1 MSGNTSHDEQRMAP
15 DVKAGI
21 VKRAVQVFFLI
32 AFQAAMLFLSSG
44 RLDWLWAW
52 VYVGFYL
59 AAALIN
65 ATFMLRYSPETIAR
79 RAEATGMKDWDKVVG
94 GLFGVMYFVIILL
107 ISGLDV
113 RFGWT
118 LRAGTQ
124 IALALQIAAVVAF
137 AAGYALFSW
146 GMISNAHFA
155 TVVRVQGD
163 RGHAV
168 CNTGPYRF
176 VRHPGYIGGM
186 IQSLALPL
194 MLGSLWAF
202 IPGGLAALLLVI
214 RTALEDK
221 TLLKELDG
229 YEEYAQQVRYR
240 LLPGVW

>member
-1 MSGNTSHDEQRMAP
+1 MNANISHNAQRLQP

-44 RLDWLWAW
+44 QLDWAWAW
-52 VYVGFYL
+52 VYIGFYL

-79 RAEATGMKDWDKVVG
+79 RAEATGIKDWDKVVG

-107 ISGLDV
+107 IAGLDA

-118 LRAGTQ
+118 SQ
-124 IALALQIAAVVAF
+124 IALVLQIAAIVAF
-137 AAGYALFSW
+137 GLGYALFSW

-155 TVVRVQGD
+155 TVVRVQAD
-163 RGHAV
+163 RGHTV

-176 VRHPGYIGGM
+176 VRHPGYIGGI

-202 IPGGLAALLLVI
+202 IAGVLAALLLVA

-221 TLLKELDG
+221 TLLEELDG
-229 YEEYAQQVRYR
+229 YAEYTQQVRYR

>member
-1 MSGNTSHDEQRMAP
+1 MNVNTSHDEQRVAP

-21 VKRAVQVFFLI
+21 IKRVIQVFFLI

-44 RLDWLWAW
+44 RLDWVWAW
-52 VYVGFYL
+52 VYVGLYL

-79 RAEATGMKDWDKVVG
+79 RAEATGMKDWDKIVG

-107 ISGLDV
+107 IAGLDV

-118 LRAGTQ
+118 PRTGSQ
-124 IALALQIAAVVAF
+124 IALVLHIAAVVAF
-137 AAGYALFSW
+137 GLGYALFSW
-146 GMISNAHFA
+146 GMISNAYFA

-163 RGHAV
+163 RGHTV
-168 CNTGPYRF
+168 CDTGPYRF
-176 VRHPGYIGGM
+176 VRHPGYVGGV

-202 IPGGLAALLLVI
+202 VPGVLAALLLVA
-214 RTALEDK
+214 RTALEDR
-221 TLLKELDG
+221 TLHEELPG
-229 YEEYAQQVRYR
+229 YIKYARRVRYR

>member
-107 ISGLDV
+107 IAGLDV